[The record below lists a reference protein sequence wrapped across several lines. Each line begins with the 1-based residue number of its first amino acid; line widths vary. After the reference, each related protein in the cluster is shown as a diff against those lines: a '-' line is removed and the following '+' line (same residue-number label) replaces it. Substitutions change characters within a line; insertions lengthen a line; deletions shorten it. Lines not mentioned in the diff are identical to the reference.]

1 MQRYLRQDLCPN
13 LKEARV
19 AFENTKV
26 VVIGLG
32 GTGSL
37 LVRALVGAGVSN
49 LKIYDND
56 RISESNLSRQLFY
69 KESDLGKLK
78 TEVTYK
84 SLLALNKDIS
94 LDACA
99 IAIDASLDKEQIATI
114 FKDCNLVID
123 CTDTKEA
130 HLFISKIALEYK
142 VPYLFVSANNYVGF
156 LALFDYADL
165 NFVKDYGSLDDFK
178 DSFTSDNT
186 QDLGA
191 FGPCVNAM
199 SANAA
204 MVALNFLATK
214 YQNKAF
220 KESDLGYMYLYDF
233 SKLQIKRFNL
243 VKSV

>member
-94 LDACA
+94 LDASA

-123 CTDTKEA
+123 CTD
-130 HLFISKIALEYK
+130 LI
-142 VPYLFVSANNYVGF
+142 V
-156 LALFDYADL
+156 
-165 NFVKDYGSLDDFK
+165 
-178 DSFTSDNT
+178 
-186 QDLGA
+186 
-191 FGPCVNAM
+191 
-199 SANAA
+199 
-204 MVALNFLATK
+204 
-214 YQNKAF
+214 YQ
-220 KESDLGYMYLYDF
+220 LY
-233 SKLQIKRFNL
+233 
-243 VKSV
+243 